1 MTKFRTIWHYAIAFF
16 EEYDDMFYYSINNID
31 GEPYYEGLI
40 SDLTYDIAKHIAP
53 IHENCLKYYEDAMM
67 PLFKGEGKLRRGT
80 ENPVMALESFKNKKQ
95 KEGDYPYVIIWKIVK
110 FE

>member
-16 EEYDDMFYYSINNID
+16 EEYNDMFYYSINNID

-53 IHENCLKYYEDAMM
+53 FD
-67 PLFKGEGKLRRGT
+67 
-80 ENPVMALESFKNKKQ
+80 
-95 KEGDYPYVIIWKIVK
+95 II
-110 FE
+110 